1 MGSRINVI
9 HDLFRFLFISFGL
22 WGFKNGG
29 FLGGGA
35 KHNEIAQS
43 ACNALKDTVQ
53 NN

>member
-1 MGSRINVI
+1 MLFMIYSGFYSYHLVYG
-9 HDLFRFLFISFGL
+9 DL
-22 WGFKNGG
+22 KTAV